1 MTSEV
6 TRPPPEPVQD
16 GGRAQASH
24 LKVSSISVTLV
35 SFSTTRKLGFRFL
48 LSSPTPP
55 SRKPVHVSSSPI
67 TAISFPR
74 PAITSFRCVTER
86 RNRSFAS

>member
-1 MTSEV
+1 MRTF
-6 TRPPPEPVQD
+6 TAN
-16 GGRAQASH
+16 GKCKTTGKYMMIY
-24 LKVSSISVTLV
+24 LKVSSISVMLV

-48 LSSPTPP
+48 LSSPMPP

-74 PAITSFRCVTER
+74 PAI
-86 RNRSFAS
+86 AKIQ